1 MSSTSE
7 NQSNFPKVEKT
18 LIVQNQLGLHAR
30 AAAELVK
37 VTSEFRSEVTLNKDG
52 LQVNGKS
59 IMGIMML
66 AASKGSKIKV
76 TVEGPDAEECMEAVE
91 KIFSEKFGED

>member
-1 MSSTSE
+1 LE
-7 NQSNFPKVEKT
+7 KQDKPPKVEKT
-18 LIVQNQLGLHAR
+18 LTVQNQLGLHAR

-37 VTSEFRSEVTLNKDG
+37 VTSEFRSDITLNKDG

-66 AASKGSKIKV
+66 AAPKGTKVKV
-76 TVEGPDAEECMEAVE
+76 TIEGPDAEECMQAVE
-91 KIFSEKFGED
+91 RIFEEKFGED

>member
-1 MSSTSE
+1 MSLTLE
-7 NQSNFPKVEKT
+7 KQTKPQKIKKT
-18 LIVQNQLGLHAR
+18 LTIQNQLGLHAR

-37 VTSEFRSEVTLNKDG
+37 VTSEFRSEVILNKNG

-66 AASKGSKIKV
+66 AASKGTKV
-76 TVEGPDAEECMEAVE
+76 VVSIEGPDAEECMEAVE
-91 KIFSEKFGED
+91 KIFNDKFGED

>member
-1 MSSTSE
+1 ME
-7 NQSNFPKVEKT
+7 NQNNLGKVEKT
-18 LIVQNQLGLHAR
+18 LTVQNQLGLHAR

-37 VTSEFRSEVTLNKDG
+37 VTSEFRSEITLNKDG

-66 AASKGSKIKV
+66 AASKGSKVKV
-76 TVEGPDAEECMEAVE
+76 IVEGPDAEECMAAVE
-91 KIFSEKFGED
+91 KIFEEKFGED

>member
-1 MSSTSE
+1 MT
-7 NQSNFPKVEKT
+7 
-18 LIVQNQLGLHAR
+18 IQNQLGLHAR

-37 VTSEFRSEVTLNKDG
+37 VTSEYRSDVILNKNG

-66 AASKGSKIKV
+66 AASKGAKITV
-76 TVEGPDAEECMEAVE
+76 IVEGIDAEECMKAIE
-91 KIFSEKFGED
+91 KTFNDKFGED

>member
-1 MSSTSE
+1 LKSPSKS
-7 NQSNFPKVEKT
+7 QKIEKT
-18 LIVQNQLGLHAR
+18 LAIQNQLGLHAR

-37 VTSEFRSEVTLNKDG
+37 VTSEYRSEITLNKNG

-66 AASKGSKIKV
+66 AASKGSKVKV
-76 TVEGPDAEECMEAVE
+76 SVDGPDAKECMEAVE
-91 KIFSEKFGED
+91 KIFKDKFGED

>member
-1 MSSTSE
+1 LKNPSKS
-7 NQSNFPKVEKT
+7 QKIEKT
-18 LIVQNQLGLHAR
+18 LAIQNQLGLHAR

-37 VTSEFRSEVTLNKDG
+37 VTSEYRSEITLHKNG

-66 AASKGSKIKV
+66 AASKGSKVKV
-76 TVEGPDAEECMEAVE
+76 SVDGPDAKECMEAVE
-91 KIFSEKFGED
+91 KIFKDKFGED

>member
-1 MSSTSE
+1 M
-7 NQSNFPKVEKT
+7 
-18 LIVQNQLGLHAR
+18 LGLHAR

-37 VTSEFRSEVTLNKDG
+37 VTSEFRSEVTLNKNG

-66 AASKGSKIKV
+66 AASKGSLV
-76 TVEGPDAEECMEAVE
+76 TVSVEGPDAEACMQSIET
-91 KIFSEKFGED
+91 IFNNKFGED